1 MPAKKAPKPA
11 PTTLKQGRRS
21 HEDKRSGRWRLTI
34 RKVTATQ
41 GTYSWDSFVVQGWQS
56 GGKWQRRRFK
66 TLAAAEAFKA
76 SKALELL
83 PDSPSINLAATSLS
97 PERIRDAET
106 ALALIAK
113 SEALYDASGAPVTID
128 LAKAATHYL
137 KHLRDIYA
145 VEQIPMAD
153 AVALYLQDRLS
164 GGVKPITLKSRRS
177 RLLRFVGWV
186 TMRPRFDAMSI
197 SPAWSPGVASVSAGD
212 VEQFL
217 DSLRGDNNGPA
228 APWTT
233 KSELVCLRSF
243 FEWCRGRHGEK
254 PIPGCSRRMRQD
266 NPCDA
271 IAPPKVSA
279 PPPACLSVD
288 QARDMMRYIEDNHPR
303 LVPWYSIAIFCGVR
317 PGRSGELQRLANHPG
332 LIAPCS
338 DAAGRPLLD
347 LERGILTIPAS
358 VSKTG
363 RRRVIPISANLAA
376 WLERFPGPLTPVG
389 FDAENRLARNHLK
402 LGFDTLR
409 HSFIS
414 FRVAIVGKAQSALE
428 AGNSEKI
435 IDSHYLHLPSK
446 AEAKAFWAI
455 SPTTSPPNPAAPQP
469 VLTPSSSTSSST
481 SSRCPPSGPSG
492 SSGSS
497 GSLRPH

>member
-83 PDSPSINLAATSLS
+83 PDSQSINLAATSLS
-97 PERIRDAET
+97 PTQIRDAET
-106 ALALIAK
+106 ALAFIAK
-113 SEALYDASGAPVTID
+113 AGQFQDASGSPVEID
-128 LAKAATHYL
+128 LTKAAAFYL
-137 KHLRDIYA
+137 GHLRALHA
-145 VEQIPMAD
+145 VQQIGMKE
-153 AVALYLQDRLS
+153 AVAEYIADRLAS
-164 GGVKPITLKSRRS
+164 GVRPITLRARRS
-177 RLLRFVGWV
+177 RLLRFISWLIL
-186 TMRPRFDAMSI
+186 RPRFDAQSI
-197 SPAWSPGVASVSAGD
+197 SPAWSPSVASVTAGD

-217 DSLRGDNNGPA
+217 GSLRGDDNRPA
-228 APWTT
+228 AAWTV
-233 KSELVCLRSF
+233 KSEMVCLRSF
-243 FEWCRGRHGEK
+243 FEWSRGRHGEK
-254 PIPGCSRRMRQD
+254 PIPGCGRRMRQD

-271 IAPPKVSA
+271 ITPPKLSS

-288 QARDMMRYIEDNHPR
+288 QARDMMRHIEDNHPR
-303 LVPWYSIAIFCGVR
+303 LAPWYSIALFAGVR
-317 PGRSGELQRLANHPG
+317 PGRSGELQRLANHDG
-332 LIAPCS
+332 WASPCS

-347 LERGILTIPAS
+347 IERRILTIPAS

-376 WLERFPGPLTPVG
+376 WLERFPGPLSPTG
-389 FDAENRLARNHLK
+389 FDKENRQARNHLR
-402 LGFDTLR
+402 LGFDVLR

-414 FRVAIVGKAQSALE
+414 YRVALTGSKAQTALE

-435 IDSHYLHLPSK
+435 IDRHYLHLPSA
-446 AEAKAFWAI
+446 AEAKEFWDI
-455 SPTTSPPNPAAPQP
+455 MPTA
-469 VLTPSSSTSSST
+469 
-481 SSRCPPSGPSG
+481 
-492 SSGSS
+492 
-497 GSLRPH
+497 